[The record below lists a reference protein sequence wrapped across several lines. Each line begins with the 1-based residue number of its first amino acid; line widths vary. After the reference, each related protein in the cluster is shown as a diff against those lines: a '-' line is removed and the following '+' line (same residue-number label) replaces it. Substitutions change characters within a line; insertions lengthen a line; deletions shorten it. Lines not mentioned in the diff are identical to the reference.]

1 MPNWCSN
8 SVTISGPA
16 DQIERVRQGISQGN
30 LFNTFAP
37 MPEIL
42 SRVISPIR
50 YGPNG
55 RAMLSVD
62 PSVLSELVEATVEE
76 QAQIAACAPFTTWHD
91 WAAANWGTKWDPS
104 SEDYHVSVDETQAIS
119 VGFDTAW
126 SPPIEF
132 YKAVE
137 EAGLSVDAKYYEPG
151 MCFYGYFQNESELTE
166 RFTGISDIPQD
177 IMDEFGIEEWIEE

>member
-1 MPNWCSN
+1 MPNWCNN
-8 SVTISGPA
+8 SVTFSGPA
-16 DQIERVRQGISQGN
+16 DQIERVRQGISKGD
-30 LFNTFAP
+30 LFNAFAP

-42 SRVISPIR
+42 SKVISPIR

-62 PSVLSELVEATVEE
+62 ASVLSDQIEATPEE
-76 QAQIAACAPFTTWHD
+76 HAAVLACAPYTTWHD

-104 SEDYHVSVDETQAIS
+104 ADDYHVSVDETQAIS

-126 SPPIEF
+126 SSPIEF

-151 MCFYGYFQNESELTE
+151 MCFYGYFQNGSELTE
-166 RFTGISDIPQD
+166 GFSDISDIPAD
-177 IMDEFGIEEWIEE
+177 IVDEFGIEEWDEE